1 MKVLE
6 EELRV
11 GDESDCLSRPLSE
24 GDPRASGARTAELRI
39 SSRDWR
45 QLEEAGGG
53 SWITVGPAFPCPRSE
68 SLILP
73 ALVLPEKEGV
83 GLTCSAETPRIMA
96 FWPPP
101 LSAQ

>member
-11 GDESDCLSRPLSE
+11 GAESDCLSRPLSE

-53 SWITVGPAFPCPRSE
+53 S
-68 SLILP
+68 
-73 ALVLPEKEGV
+73 
-83 GLTCSAETPRIMA
+83 
-96 FWPPP
+96 
-101 LSAQ
+101 